1 MHKRHTHKAQSTKHK
16 AQNTPLPIIP
26 SSPLS
31 HTHTHSPPCASRP
44 LPTIAVD
51 HRRPLSTDTGKTV
64 RTSYEILTDKLRRV
78 VKGGALK
85 GTPEQAMVEE
95 VVSALLRSKGNL
107 NADQGRGH
115 HGDTNMSEMESK
127 KTKRLYE
134 YDDIE

>member
-1 MHKRHTHKAQSTKHK
+1 MKCINATTHTHTH
-16 AQNTPLPIIP
+16 TTLPIIP

-31 HTHTHSPPCASRP
+31 HTHTHSSPSCAPRP

-51 HRRPLSTDTGKTV
+51 HHCLSTDTGKTV
-64 RTSYEILTDKLRRV
+64 RTTYEILTDKLRRV

-115 HGDTNMSEMESK
+115 HADTNMSQMESK
-127 KTKRLYE
+127 KTKRLYMNMMIME
-134 YDDIE
+134 